1 MDSNDKG
8 FRTQSGTEQESNNQF
23 DIKSILNVV
32 WGMRWWIVLSVF
44 IALVI
49 GFCYIKSTR
58 TKYTAGNT
66 IMVVNRDNLGS
77 AETAVLKD
85 ITGITKNS
93 KADNEMAILRSRT
106 LMQRVVEQLGLN
118 YNYSR
123 HRAVKSIL
131 FDLNAAPF
139 TVVFDG
145 EENHPNPV
153 TATIAFVPLDSLH
166 FRLKSIELVHG
177 EYPFENKEYEFGEEI
192 SLWEHNFAIRP
203 TGVSRIEYG
212 RKYFASM
219 TTSLNAA
226 KGMQKKLTVATVG
239 GKSYQQPDV
248 ISLSYVDVLPQR
260 CEAILD
266 ALVFQY
272 NEDARGFRNKSTT
285 NTIKFLD
292 ERLESISK
300 ELSQI
305 EGQYQRYRR
314 SNTVVNVDAQSS
326 LTLNTD
332 QQYEAQLNEVNL
344 QIELLGII
352 RDYIEHMNNARS
364 VIPANIGIAD
374 TGLNATINQ
383 YNTLV
388 MERNRMAASSSES
401 NPLVIS
407 ADSQI
412 NELLVSIRASV
423 KNLEKSYGL
432 QKSNIQRKLQEGKRR
447 ISNIPEQQLALST
460 FERQQQI
467 KEPLYILLQQKKEE
481 AMIALYSVSDQCKI
495 VDPADH
501 TAYPSAPNKKMI
513 MLLMFLLGFIIPPGW
528 FYLKQALRVS
538 VDGKTDI
545 ITRTSLP
552 VIASIPLTKK
562 ADELIRPAGRDPHEE
577 AIRVLRS
584 NFRYY
589 PYRVYQVLSSSP
601 GEGKTYISA
610 NIAASLA
617 HAGKKV
623 LLVGVDLRKPRLGQM
638 FGIKEHTHGV
648 VSYLIRRT
656 DEIEPLIH
664 HDMSGVSGLDVIF
677 AGSVPPNPSEL
688 IETERMKEFIEHVK
702 QLPYDYILFDSSPY
716 LPVADSVVINSY
728 VDANLLVVRSGVTAL
743 KFVSELD
750 SIVANGKLKN
760 VTIVL
765 NGIDMTSHTYGYS
778 NGYGYGHYGYGGYGG
793 RGTYGYGYG
802 YGYGFDEAKLSK
814 KMAPD
819 TLKERILFWKRKKS
833 EKINPEHRSSS
844 SS

>member
-1 MDSNDKG
+1 MDSNNNG
-8 FRTQSGTEQESNNQF
+8 FRTQHDTEQESNQF

-32 WGMRWWIVLSVF
+32 WGMRWWIFLSVF

-58 TKYTAGNT
+58 TKYTAGTT
-66 IMVVNRDNLGS
+66 IMIVNRDNMGS
-77 AETAVLKD
+77 AETALLKD

-106 LMQRVVEQLGLN
+106 LMQRVVEPLGLN
-118 YNYSR
+118 YHYSR
-123 HRAVKSIL
+123 HRAVKSVL

-139 TVVFDG
+139 TIVFDG

-153 TATIAFVPLDSLH
+153 AATIAFVPKDSLH
-166 FRLKSIELVHG
+166 FSIKAIRVG
-177 EYPFENKEYEFGEEI
+177 KYEYPFEAKEYVFGEEI
-192 SLWEHNFAIRP
+192 PIWEHNFAIRP

-226 KGMQKKLTVATVG
+226 KSLRGKLTVVAVG
-239 GKSYQQPDV
+239 GKGYQQPDV
-248 ISLSYVDVLPQR
+248 ISLSYEDVLPQR

-266 ALVFQY
+266 ALVYQY
-272 NEDARGFRNKSTT
+272 NQDARDFRNKSTT

-332 QQYEAQLNEVNL
+332 QRYETELNEVNL

-352 RDYIEHMNNARS
+352 REYIEHMNNVRS

-374 TGLNATINQ
+374 TGLNSTINQ

-423 KNLEKSYGL
+423 KNLEKSYGM

-447 ISNIPEQQLALST
+447 ISSIPEQQLALST

-495 VDPADH
+495 VDSADH
-501 TAYPSAPNKKMI
+501 TAHSTAPNKKMI

-545 ITRTSLP
+545 TTRTSLP

-562 ADELIRPAGRDPHEE
+562 ADQLIRPAGRDPHEE

-760 VTIVL
+760 VAIVL

-833 EKINPEHRSSS
+833 EKVNPEHRSSS

>member
-1 MDSNDKG
+1 MDSNNKPL
-8 FRTQSGTEQESNNQF
+8 RNQTAESEQESNQF

-32 WGMRWWIVLSVF
+32 WGMRWWIILSVF

-49 GFCYIKSTR
+49 GFCYTKTIR

-66 IMVVNRDNLGS
+66 IMIVNRDNLGS

-85 ITGITKNS
+85 ITGISKNS

-118 YNYSR
+118 YSYSR
-123 HRAVKSIL
+123 YRPVKSIL

-139 TVVFDG
+139 TVIFDG
-145 EENHPNPV
+145 EENNPNPV
-153 TATIAFVPLDSLH
+153 QATIAFVPLDSLH
-166 FRLKSIELVHG
+166 YQIKAIKVASG
-177 EYPFENKEYEFGEEI
+177 EYPFEDREYEYGEEVT
-192 SLWEHNFAIRP
+192 LWEHNFAIRP

-219 TTSLNAA
+219 NTSLNVA

-239 GKSYQQPDV
+239 GKSYNQADV
-248 ISLSYVDVLPQR
+248 ISLTYVDVLPQR

-266 ALVFQY
+266 ALVYQY
-272 NEDARGFRNKSTT
+272 NEDARQFRNRSTT
-285 NTIKFLD
+285 NTITFLE

-300 ELSQI
+300 ELNQI
-305 EGQYQRYRR
+305 EGQYQKYRR

-326 LTLNTD
+326 LTLTTD

-383 YNTLV
+383 YNSLV

-407 ADSQI
+407 ADAQI

-423 KNLEKSYGL
+423 KNLEKSYGM
-432 QKSNIQRKLQEGKRR
+432 QKNNIQKKLREGKQR

-501 TAYPSAPNKKMI
+501 TAVPTAPNKKMI
-513 MLLMFLLGFIIPPGW
+513 MLLMFLLGFVIPPGF

-545 ITRTSLP
+545 VTRTSLP

-562 ADELIRPAGRDPHEE
+562 ADQLIRPAGRDPHEE

-648 VSYLIRRT
+648 VSYLIQRT

-664 HDMSGVSGLDVIF
+664 HDMNNVKGLDVIF

-688 IETERMKEFIEHVK
+688 IETERMKEFIEKVK
-702 QLPYDYILFDSSPY
+702 ALPYDYILFDSSPY

-750 SIVANGKLKN
+750 SIVENGKLKN
-760 VTIVL
+760 VAIVL
-765 NGIDMTSHTYGYS
+765 NGIDMASHTYGYS

-814 KMAPD
+814 KVAPD
-819 TLKERILFWKRKKS
+819 TLKQRILFWKRKHQKES
-833 EKINPEHRSSS
+833 DNPEHTSA
-844 SS
+844 